1 MKIDEAKPNEVEKRL
16 NVRCVGMKNK
26 KLTIFPQQN
35 KSLTHRIELF
45 TGISGGG
52 GVSESTQQSINN

>member
-1 MKIDEAKPNEVEKRL
+1 M
-16 NVRCVGMKNK
+16 CVGMKNK